1 MTAHRRDETIRG
13 GMPIV
18 RDTPGKSRHLAAS
31 ALASFAILTLAALGL
46 SGCGRG
52 DKNADA
58 RKPPPEVEV
67 VTIQN
72 EVVTLTT
79 ELPGR
84 TSPFAISD
92 VRPQIAGIIQARL
105 FQEGATVKAG
115 QPLYQIDPAPYQAS
129 FDQAKAQL
137 AYAQANVRTTRL
149 KAERYADLVKINGVA
164 KQDSDDA
171 AAAYGQAAALVAED
185 AASLESAR
193 INLGYTRITS
203 PITGRIGTSSFTQG
217 ALVTTGQTSALTT
230 VQTLDPIYVDI
241 VESTSDLLKLR
252 RALAKGALT
261 DGGPAALAIKLT
273 LDDGSAYAPGGE
285 LKLTDVTVDQTTGSV
300 TLRAV
305 FPNPDAILL
314 PGMYVRAVVPQ
325 GREPAAVLAPQRGV
339 TRDPSGKATV
349 MIVDAEGKA
358 QSRAIETG
366 QMVGNRWLVTKGL
379 AAGDKVIVDGLQ
391 NVKQGQPVRIA
402 TPAPAEATSPQGST
416 PQEP

>member
-1 MTAHRRDETIRG
+1 LKVSLFKGGRVVAIAPANRRAPTTVARLS
-13 GMPIV
+13 IV
-18 RDTPGKSRHLAAS
+18 AILGLS
-31 ALASFAILTLAALGL
+31 ALGM

-52 DKNADA
+52 DKDA
-58 RKPPPEVEV
+58 TANKPPPEVAV
-67 VTIQN
+67 VTIQA
-72 EVVTLTT
+72 EVVALTA

-92 VRPQIAGIIQARL
+92 VRPQITGIIQARL

-115 QPLYQIDPAPYQAS
+115 QPLYQIDPAAYQAS

-137 AYAQANVRTTRL
+137 AYAQANIRTTRL
-149 KAERYADLVKINGVA
+149 KAERYAELLKINGVD

-171 AAAYGQAAALVAED
+171 AAAYGQAVALVAED

-193 INLGYTRITS
+193 INLAYTRITS

-217 ALVTTGQTSALTT
+217 ALVTTGQSSALTT

-241 VESTSDLLKLR
+241 VQSTSDLLKLR
-252 RALAKGALT
+252 RALAKGALSDT
-261 DGGPAALAIKLT
+261 GPASTAVKLT
-273 LDDGSAYAPGGE
+273 LDDGTPYAPEGQ

-314 PGMYVRAVVPQ
+314 PGMYVRAIVPQ
-325 GREPAAVLAPQRGV
+325 GSDPAAVLAPQRGV
-339 TRDPSGKATV
+339 TRDPSGKAIA

-358 QSRAIETG
+358 QSRDIETG
-366 QMVGNRWLVTKGL
+366 RMVGNRWLVTKGL
-379 AAGDKVIVDGLQ
+379 NAGDRVIVDGLQ
-391 NVKQGQPVRIA
+391 NVKPGEPVRVA
-402 TPAPAEATSPQGST
+402 PPAETKPAPPGSP
-416 PQEP
+416 PQEH

>member
-1 MTAHRRDETIRG
+1 M
-13 GMPIV
+13 
-18 RDTPGKSRHLAAS
+18 SLAR
-31 ALASFAILTLAALGL
+31 LAIFAILGLTALGL

-52 DKNADA
+52 HKDA
-58 RKPPPEVEV
+58 KAPPPPEVGV
-67 VTIQN
+67 VTIQT
-72 EVVTLTT
+72 EVVAMTT

-137 AYAQANVRTTRL
+137 AYAQANLRTTRL
-149 KAERYADLVKINGVA
+149 KAERYADLVKINGVS
-164 KQDSDDA
+164 KQESDDA

-193 INLGYTRITS
+193 INLGYTRIAS

-217 ALVTTGQTSALTT
+217 ALVTTGQTNALTT

-241 VESTSDLLKLR
+241 VQSTSDLLKLR
-252 RALAKGALT
+252 RALAKGALS
-261 DGGPAALAIKLT
+261 DAGPASTTIKLT
-273 LDDGSAYAPGGE
+273 LDDGTAYAPEGQ

-300 TLRAV
+300 TLRAA

-314 PGMYVRAVVPQ
+314 PGMYVRAIVPQ
-325 GREPAAVLAPQRGV
+325 GSDPTALLAPQRGV
-339 TRDPSGKATV
+339 TRDPSGKATA
-349 MIVDAEGKA
+349 MIVDSEGKA
-358 QSRAIETG
+358 QSRDIETG
-366 QMVGNRWLVTKGL
+366 RMIGNRWLVTKGL
-379 AAGDKVIVDGLQ
+379 SAGDRVIIDGLQ
-391 NVKQGQPVRIA
+391 NIKAGQPV
-402 TPAPAEATSPQGST
+402 TVTPPAPTDTKPAPQGSP

>member
-1 MTAHRRDETIRG
+1 M
-13 GMPIV
+13 
-18 RDTPGKSRHLAAS
+18 
-31 ALASFAILTLAALGL
+31 AIFVFLCVTGLGL
-46 SGCGRG
+46 SGCGKG
-52 DKNADA
+52 DKDANAK
-58 RKPPPEVEV
+58 KPPPEVEI
-67 VTIQN
+67 VTIRS
-72 EVVTLTT
+72 EVVAMTID
-79 ELPGR
+79 LPGR

-115 QPLYQIDPAPYQAS
+115 QPLYQIDPASYQAL

-137 AYAQANVRTTRL
+137 AYAQANVQTTRL
-149 KAERYADLVKINGVA
+149 KAERYADLVRINGVS

-241 VESTSDLLKLR
+241 VESTSDLLRLR

-261 DGGPAALAIKLT
+261 DSGPASMAIKLT
-273 LDDGSAYAPGGE
+273 LDDGSAYAPEGQ

-314 PGMYVRAVVPQ
+314 PGMYVRAIVPQ
-325 GREPAAVLAPQRGV
+325 GSDPTALLAPQRGV
-339 TRDPSGKATV
+339 THDLSGKATV
-349 MIVDAEGKA
+349 MIVDSEGKA
-358 QSRAIETG
+358 QSRDIETG
-366 QMVGNRWLVTKGL
+366 RMVGNRWLVTKGL
-379 AAGDKVIVDGLQ
+379 NAGDRVIVGGLQ
-391 NVKQGQPVRIA
+391 NIKAGQPVRIA
-402 TPAPAEATSPQGST
+402 PPAPAEAKPSPQGSP

>member
-1 MTAHRRDETIRG
+1 
-13 GMPIV
+13 
-18 RDTPGKSRHLAAS
+18 LAIFVF
-31 ALASFAILTLAALGL
+31 LCVTGLGL
-46 SGCGRG
+46 SGCGKG
-52 DKNADA
+52 DKDANAK
-58 RKPPPEVEV
+58 KPPPEVEI
-67 VTIQN
+67 VTIRS
-72 EVVTLTT
+72 EVVAMTID
-79 ELPGR
+79 LPGR

-115 QPLYQIDPAPYQAS
+115 QPLYQIDPASYQAL

-137 AYAQANVRTTRL
+137 AYAQANVQTTRL
-149 KAERYADLVKINGVA
+149 KAERYADLVRINGVS

-241 VESTSDLLKLR
+241 VESTSDLLRLR

-261 DGGPAALAIKLT
+261 DSGPASMAIKLT
-273 LDDGSAYAPGGE
+273 LDDGSAYAPEGQ

-314 PGMYVRAVVPQ
+314 PGMYVRAIVPQ
-325 GREPAAVLAPQRGV
+325 GSDPTALLAPQRGV
-339 TRDPSGKATV
+339 THDLSGKATV
-349 MIVDAEGKA
+349 MIVDSEGKA
-358 QSRAIETG
+358 QSRDIETG
-366 QMVGNRWLVTKGL
+366 RMVGNRWLVTKGL
-379 AAGDKVIVDGLQ
+379 NAGDRVIVGGLQ
-391 NVKQGQPVRIA
+391 NIKAGQPVRIA
-402 TPAPAEATSPQGST
+402 PPAPAEAKPSPQGSP

>member
-1 MTAHRRDETIRG
+1 VKESPWENGHPSTTVAR
-13 GMPIV
+13 
-18 RDTPGKSRHLAAS
+18 LAI
-31 ALASFAILTLAALGL
+31 FAVLSVAGLGL

-52 DKNADA
+52 DKDANAK
-58 RKPPPEVEV
+58 KPPPEVEV
-67 VTIQN
+67 VTIQS
-72 EVVTLTT
+72 EVVTLTA

-115 QPLYQIDPAPYQAS
+115 QPLYQIDPATYQAS

-149 KAERYADLVKINGVA
+149 KAERYAELVKINGVS

-252 RALAKGALT
+252 RALAKGALSVA
-261 DGGPAALAIKLT
+261 GPAAMAIKLT
-273 LDDGSAYAPGGE
+273 LDDGSAYAPEGE

-314 PGMYVRAVVPQ
+314 PGMYVRVILPQ
-325 GREPAAVLAPQRGV
+325 ASDPTAVLAPQRGV
-339 TRDPSGKATV
+339 THDQSGKAIA
-349 MIVDAEGKA
+349 MIVDSEGKA
-358 QSRAIETG
+358 QTRAIETG
-366 QMVGNRWLVTKGL
+366 RTVGNRWLVTKGL
-379 AAGDKVIVDGLQ
+379 NAGDRVIVDGLQ
-391 NVKQGQPVRIA
+391 NVKPGEPVRIA
-402 TPAPAEATSPQGST
+402 PPAPAETKPAVQGSP

>member
-1 MTAHRRDETIRG
+1 
-13 GMPIV
+13 
-18 RDTPGKSRHLAAS
+18 LAI
-31 ALASFAILTLAALGL
+31 FAILGLTALGL

-52 DKNADA
+52 DKDA
-58 RKPPPEVEV
+58 KANKPPPEVEV
-67 VTIQN
+67 VTVKS
-72 EVVTLTT
+72 EALALTT

-92 VRPQIAGIIQARL
+92 VRPQIMGIIQARL

-171 AAAYGQAAALVAED
+171 AAAYGQAVALVAED

-217 ALVTTGQTSALTT
+217 ALVTTGQSSALTT

-241 VESTSDLLKLR
+241 VQSTTDLLKLR
-252 RALAKGALT
+252 RALAKGALSDT
-261 DGGPAALAIKLT
+261 GAASTVVKLT
-273 LDDGSAYAPGGE
+273 LDDGTAYAPEGQ

-314 PGMYVRAVVPQ
+314 PGMYVRAIVPQ
-325 GREPAAVLAPQRGV
+325 GSDPTALLAPQRGV
-339 TRDPSGKATV
+339 TRDQSGKATA
-349 MIVDAEGKA
+349 MIVDSEGKA
-358 QSRAIETG
+358 QSREIETG
-366 QMVGNRWLVTKGL
+366 RVVGNRWLVTKGL
-379 AAGDKVIVDGLQ
+379 NAGDRVIVDGLQ
-391 NVKQGQPVRIA
+391 NVKPGEPVRVA
-402 TPAPAEATSPQGST
+402 PPAETKPGPPGRP
-416 PQEP
+416 PQEH

>member
-1 MTAHRRDETIRG
+1 MKVMRHQTSAGIFVAAA
-13 GMPIV
+13 IV
-18 RDTPGKSRHLAAS
+18 A
-31 ALASFAILTLAALGL
+31 L

-52 DKNADA
+52 DEDA
-58 RKPPPEVEV
+58 KTNKPPPEVEV
-67 VTIQN
+67 VTLQN

-92 VRPQIAGIIQARL
+92 VRPQITGIIQARL

-137 AYAQANVRTTRL
+137 AYAQANVQTTRL
-149 KAERYADLVKINGVA
+149 KAQRYDDLVKINGVS
-164 KQDSDDA
+164 KQDADDA
-171 AAAYGQAAALVAED
+171 DAAYGQATALVAED
-185 AASLESAR
+185 AASLETAR

-252 RALAKGALT
+252 RALAKGALS
-261 DGGPAALAIKLT
+261 DAGPASTAVKLT
-273 LDDGSAYAPGGE
+273 LDDGSAYAREGQ

-314 PGMYVRAVVPQ
+314 PGMYVRAIVPQ
-325 GREPAAVLAPQRGV
+325 GSDPAAVLVPQRGV
-339 TRDPSGKATV
+339 THDQSGKATA
-349 MIVDAEGKA
+349 MIVDSAGNA

-366 QMVGNRWLVTKGL
+366 RIVGNRWLVTKGL
-379 AAGDKVIVDGLQ
+379 SAGDRVIVDGLQ
-391 NVKQGQPVRIA
+391 NVKPGQPVHVTA
-402 TPAPAEATSPQGST
+402 PAPTETKPDPQGNP

>member
-1 MTAHRRDETIRG
+1 M
-13 GMPIV
+13 
-18 RDTPGKSRHLAAS
+18 
-31 ALASFAILTLAALGL
+31 FAILSMTVLGL

-52 DKNADA
+52 DKDA
-58 RKPPPEVEV
+58 KATPPPEVAV
-67 VTIQN
+67 VTIQS
-72 EVVTLTT
+72 EVVAMTT

-92 VRPQIAGIIQARL
+92 VRPQITGIIQARL

-115 QPLYQIDPAPYQAS
+115 QPLYQIDPATYQAS

-137 AYAQANVRTTRL
+137 AYAKANVRTTRL

-164 KQDSDDA
+164 KQDADDA
-171 AAAYGQAAALVAED
+171 AAAYGQAVALVAED

-241 VESTSDLLKLR
+241 VQSTSDLLKLR

-261 DGGPAALAIKLT
+261 DAGSASTAIRLT
-273 LDDGSAYAPGGE
+273 LDDGTAYAPEGE

-325 GREPAAVLAPQRGV
+325 GSDPAALLAPQRGV
-339 TRDPSGKATV
+339 TRDQSGKATA
-349 MIVDAEGKA
+349 MIVDSEGKA
-358 QSRAIETG
+358 QSRSIETG
-366 QMVGNRWLVTKGL
+366 KMIGNRWLVTKGL
-379 AAGDKVIVDGLQ
+379 NAGDRVIVEGIQ
-391 NVKQGQPVRIA
+391 NIKAGQPVHIA
-402 TPAPAEATSPQGST
+402 PPAQAETKPAPQGSP

>member
-1 MTAHRRDETIRG
+1 MKVSLFKGGRVVAIAPANRRAPTTVARLS
-13 GMPIV
+13 IV
-18 RDTPGKSRHLAAS
+18 AILGLS
-31 ALASFAILTLAALGL
+31 ALGM

-52 DKNADA
+52 DKDA
-58 RKPPPEVEV
+58 TANKPPPEVAV
-67 VTIQN
+67 VTIQA
-72 EVVTLTT
+72 EVVALTA

-92 VRPQIAGIIQARL
+92 VRPQITGIIQARL

-115 QPLYQIDPAPYQAS
+115 QPLYQIDPAAYQAS

-137 AYAQANVRTTRL
+137 AYAQANIRTTRL
-149 KAERYADLVKINGVA
+149 KAERYAELLKINGVD

-171 AAAYGQAAALVAED
+171 AAAYGQAVALVAED

-193 INLGYTRITS
+193 INLAYTRITS

-217 ALVTTGQTSALTT
+217 ALVTTGQSSALTT

-241 VESTSDLLKLR
+241 VQSTSDLLKLR
-252 RALAKGALT
+252 RALAKGALSDT
-261 DGGPAALAIKLT
+261 GPASTAVKLT
-273 LDDGSAYAPGGE
+273 LDDGTPYAPEGQ

-314 PGMYVRAVVPQ
+314 PGMYVRAIVPQ
-325 GREPAAVLAPQRGV
+325 GSDPAAVLAPQRGV
-339 TRDPSGKATV
+339 TRDPSGKAIA

-358 QSRAIETG
+358 QSRDIETG
-366 QMVGNRWLVTKGL
+366 RMVGNRWLVTKGL
-379 AAGDKVIVDGLQ
+379 NAGDRVIVDGLQ
-391 NVKQGQPVRIA
+391 NVKPGEPVRVA
-402 TPAPAEATSPQGST
+402 PPAETKPAPPGSP
-416 PQEP
+416 PQEH

>member
-1 MTAHRRDETIRG
+1 VKDSPWENG
-13 GMPIV
+13 C
-18 RDTPGKSRHLAAS
+18 LAAF
-31 ALASFAILTLAALGL
+31 APANGRIATTVARLAIFAILSATTLGL
-46 SGCGRG
+46 SGCGKG
-52 DKNADA
+52 DKNAKA
-58 RKPPPEVEV
+58 PPPPEVGV
-67 VTIQN
+67 VTIQS
-72 EVVTLTT
+72 EVVALTT

-92 VRPQIAGIIQARL
+92 VRPQITGIIQARL

-115 QPLYQIDPAPYQAS
+115 QPLYQIDPATYQAS

-137 AYAQANVRTTRL
+137 AYAQANVQTTRL
-149 KAERYADLVKINGVA
+149 KAQRYADLVKINGVA

-171 AAAYGQAAALVAED
+171 AAAYGQAVALVAED

-241 VESTSDLLKLR
+241 VESTSDLLQLR

-261 DGGPAALAIKLT
+261 DSGPASMAIKLT
-273 LDDGSAYAPGGE
+273 LDDGSAYAPQGE

-314 PGMYVRAVVPQ
+314 PGMYVRAIVPQ
-325 GREPAAVLAPQRGV
+325 GSDPAAVLAPQRGV
-339 TRDPSGKATV
+339 THDPSGKATV
-349 MIVDAEGKA
+349 MIVDSEGKA

-366 QMVGNRWLVTKGL
+366 RMVGNRWLVTKGL
-379 AAGDKVIVDGLQ
+379 TAGDKVIVDGLQ
-391 NVKQGQPVRIA
+391 NVKPGQPVHIA
-402 TPAPAEATSPQGST
+402 TPAPAEAKPAPQGST

>member
-1 MTAHRRDETIRG
+1 MAI
-13 GMPIV
+13 
-18 RDTPGKSRHLAAS
+18 
-31 ALASFAILTLAALGL
+31 FAILSLTALGL

-52 DKNADA
+52 DKDA
-58 RKPPPEVEV
+58 KAPPPPEVEV
-67 VTIQN
+67 VTIQS
-72 EVVTLTT
+72 EALALTA

-92 VRPQIAGIIQARL
+92 VRPQITGIIQARL

-115 QPLYQIDPAPYQAS
+115 QPLYQIDPATYQAS

-149 KAERYADLVKINGVA
+149 KAERYADLVKINGVS

-171 AAAYGQAAALVAED
+171 AAAYGQAVALVAED

-203 PITGRIGTSSFTQG
+203 PIAGRIGTSSFTQG
-217 ALVTTGQTSALTT
+217 ALVTTGQTNALTT

-241 VESTSDLLKLR
+241 VQSTSDLLKLR

-261 DGGPAALAIKLT
+261 DAGPASTAIKLT
-273 LDDGSAYAPGGE
+273 LDDGTAYAPEGE

-325 GREPAAVLAPQRGV
+325 GSDPAALLAPQRGV
-339 TRDPSGKATV
+339 THDPSGKATA
-349 MIVDAEGKA
+349 MIVDSEGKA
-358 QSRAIETG
+358 QTRSIETG
-366 QMVGNRWLVTKGL
+366 KTIGNRWLVTKGL
-379 AAGDKVIVDGLQ
+379 SAGDRVIVEGLQ
-391 NVKQGQPVRIA
+391 NIKPGQPVHIA
-402 TPAPAEATSPQGST
+402 PPAQAETKPAPQGGA

>member
-1 MTAHRRDETIRG
+1 MKHSRCESRRLVAVAAAKPRG
-13 GMPIV
+13 STTV
-18 RDTPGKSRHLAAS
+18 ARV
-31 ALASFAILTLAALGL
+31 AILAILSISELGL

-52 DKNADA
+52 DKDSKAP
-58 RKPPPEVEV
+58 PPPEVGV
-67 VTIQN
+67 VTIQS
-72 EVVTLTT
+72 EVVALTT

-92 VRPQIAGIIQARL
+92 VRPQISGIIQARL

-115 QPLYQIDPAPYQAS
+115 QPLYQIDPATYKAS

-137 AYAQANVRTTRL
+137 AYAEANVRTTRL

-171 AAAYGQAAALVAED
+171 AAAYGQAVALVAED

-230 VQTLDPIYVDI
+230 VQMLDPIYVDI

-252 RALAKGALT
+252 RALAKGTLS
-261 DGGPAALAIKLT
+261 DSGAASTAIKLT
-273 LDDGSAYAPGGE
+273 LDDGTAYAPEGQ

-314 PGMYVRAVVPQ
+314 PGMYVRAIVPQ
-325 GREPAAVLAPQRGV
+325 GSDPAALLAPQRGV
-339 TRDPSGKATV
+339 TRDPSGKAIA
-349 MIVDAEGKA
+349 MIVDSEGKA
-358 QSRAIETG
+358 QSRDIETG
-366 QMVGNRWLVTKGL
+366 RMVGNRWLVTKGL
-379 AAGDKVIVDGLQ
+379 NAGDRVIVDGLQ
-391 NVKQGQPVRIA
+391 NVKPGEAVHV
-402 TPAPAEATSPQGST
+402 TPSAPTGTKPAPQGS
-416 PQEP
+416 PSQEP